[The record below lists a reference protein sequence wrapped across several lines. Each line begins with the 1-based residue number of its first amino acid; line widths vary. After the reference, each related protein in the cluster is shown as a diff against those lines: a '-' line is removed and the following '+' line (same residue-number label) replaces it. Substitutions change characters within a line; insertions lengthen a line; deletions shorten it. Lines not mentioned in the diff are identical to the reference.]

1 MKTSTDRILTTHTGS
16 LPRPKP
22 LIDLIL
28 RREQGDAIA
37 AQVFEAQVFE
47 GQVFEAEVA
56 KAVDDVVAQQVA
68 AGIDVVSDGEMSK
81 PSYTTYIR
89 HRVAGIAPDPR
100 AAEKGRDIM
109 IGRDLLA
116 HPDFARERRS
126 FSDVAFPG
134 CVGELRYKDRSAL
147 DRDLAHLKAAAAKS
161 QPTEAFMTAPSP
173 GILTRFIIN
182 LHYPSEEAY
191 VAALAEVLKTEY
203 RAIVEAGFVLQI
215 DAPDLG
221 SARNNQYRHLTDDE
235 FRERIAERNIAALN
249 AAIDGLPADR
259 VRLHICWGNYEG
271 PHTHDLPLTKIID
284 IAFKA
289 RVGAISIEAAN
300 PRHDHEWEDLAA
312 IKIPDDKILIP
323 GVIDSTTNFVEH
335 PRLVAQRIGRYAQV
349 IDREHLIAGV
359 DCGFGTAVRTEPMV
373 VDSIVWAK
381 LRALSEGAA
390 IASKKLWGAKAA

>member
-1 MKTSTDRILTTHTGS
+1 MKTSTDRILTTHAGS

-28 RREQGDAIA
+28 GREKGDA
-37 AQVFEAQVFE
+37 VEAE
-47 GQVFEAEVA
+47 VFEAETA
-56 KAVDDVVAQQVA
+56 KAVDDVVARQVA

-89 HRVAGIAPDPR
+89 HRVAGIEPDPR
-100 AAEKGRDIM
+100 AADKGRDIM

-116 HPDFARERRS
+116 HPDFAKRRGNFAS
-126 FSDVAFPG
+126 VPFPG
-134 CVGELRYKDRSAL
+134 CVGELRYKDRGAL
-147 DRDLAHLKAAAAKS
+147 DRDLSHLKAAAEKS

-182 LHYPSEEAY
+182 LHYPSEETY
-191 VAALAEVLKTEY
+191 VAALADVMKTEY

-235 FRERIAERNIAALN
+235 FRQNIAERNVAALN
-249 AAIDGLPADR
+249 AATEGLPAER
-259 VRLHICWGNYEG
+259 MRLHICWGNYEG
-271 PHTHDLPLTKIID
+271 PHTHDLPLLKIID

-289 RVGAISIEAAN
+289 RPQAISIEAAN
-300 PRHDHEWEDLAA
+300 PRHEHEWEDFKE

-335 PRLVAQRIGRYAQV
+335 PRLVAQRIGRYAKI
-349 IDREHLIAGV
+349 IDRERLIAGV
-359 DCGFGTAVRTEPMV
+359 DCGFGTAVRAEPMV
-373 VDSIVWAK
+373 ADSIVWAK
-381 LRALSEGAA
+381 LRALSDGAA
-390 IASKKLWGAKAA
+390 IASKRLWESKAA